1 MKSWARS
8 LFEQKLGLK
17 AEEFEAT
24 KASGIRFYK
33 TGRAVRTQQNKWD
46 DLIKEQLGWV
56 LRMKKIIREL
66 ELLSALPGI

>member
-33 TGRAVRTQQNKWD
+33 TGRAVRTQQDKWD
-46 DLIKEQLGWV
+46 DFIREQLGWA
-56 LRMKKIIREL
+56 LKMKKVIKEL
-66 ELLSALPGI
+66 EL